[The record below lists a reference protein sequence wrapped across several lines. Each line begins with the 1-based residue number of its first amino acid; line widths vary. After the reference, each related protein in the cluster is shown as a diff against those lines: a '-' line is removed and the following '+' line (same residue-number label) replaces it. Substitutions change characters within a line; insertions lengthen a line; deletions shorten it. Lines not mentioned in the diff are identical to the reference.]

1 MGNFH
6 EPLGVLRQS
15 DLQFSQLN
23 KNVDDLLGII
33 TKLCKLNENEKE
45 FILHLPAIFE
55 EKSNILEKDI
65 WNKYFLD
72 LNRINNII

>member
-1 MGNFH
+1 LGNLQ
-6 EPLGVLRQS
+6 EPLGILRQS

-23 KNVDDLLGII
+23 KNVDDLLCII

-45 FILHLPAIFE
+45 LILHLPSIFE